1 MVKKKKTDFDW
12 TKSYDEL
19 KVSNMFKQGLK
30 DYILTNK
37 LEIKTEKEFMKIVE
51 DYRNLQIGGL

>member
-1 MVKKKKTDFDW
+1 MVKKKTDFDW

-19 KVSNMFKQGLK
+19 EVSNMFKQGLK